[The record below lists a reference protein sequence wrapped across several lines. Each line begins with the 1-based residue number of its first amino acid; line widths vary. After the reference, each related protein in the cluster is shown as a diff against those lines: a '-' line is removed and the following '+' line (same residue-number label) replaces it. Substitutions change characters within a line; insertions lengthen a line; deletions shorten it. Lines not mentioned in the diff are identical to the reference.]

1 MLAKRKAV
9 ITVFFLSFCIIA
21 IAYENQKA
29 EWKGKIEIEDGVKVI
44 KNPVEPFYGEITLEL
59 EEDLSIGNEDDEN
72 CYFYKTIDI
81 DVDSKGNIYVLDRA
95 NYRVQKFD
103 KNGKYI
109 MTFGRQGQGP
119 GEFEIIRRL
128 HIDKKD
134 QLSVL
139 DRRRIHVFN
148 KDGEL
153 DNSIRL
159 ENNCNHYSFASEGN
173 IVCNISTSIP
183 EGVNEEI
190 ILLSRDGKQLKSY
203 ITSFFPVFRK
213 KNMWGRIGSPFYPGL
228 YFCPWSKGSAIYGHS
243 SEYRLFFL
251 DSSGT
256 VVLIAEIEETP
267 KAIPQKEKNEY
278 YKDIYEAGKKMASRF
293 PTREALSMSELKKAY
308 PLPKYMPF
316 FMRFF
321 TDEEGNV
328 YVFRIFNIVKIEKM
342 ASFDF
347 FSNEGYFLHRLK
359 MPFLPR
365 VIKDGDV
372 YREKWDQ
379 ERGFFRIKRYRIKN
393 WEQIKKGILKK

>member
-1 MLAKRKAV
+1 MK
-9 ITVFFLSFCIIA
+9 ITVKYLSIALFLSISVLCISFGA
-21 IAYENQKA
+21 QKA
-29 EWKGKIEIEDGVKVI
+29 EWKGKIETEDGIKVI
-44 KNPVEPFYGEITLEL
+44 KNPEEPLYGEIQFEL

-81 DVDSKGNIYVLDRA
+81 DVDSKGNIYVMDSA
-95 NYRVQKFD
+95 NYRIQKFD

-119 GEFEIIRRL
+119 GEFESTRRL
-128 HIDKKD
+128 QIIKEN
-134 QLSVL
+134 QLCVL
-139 DRRRIHVFN
+139 DRRRIHVFSEG
-148 KDGEL
+148 GEL
-153 DNSIRL
+153 ENSIRL
-159 ENNCNHYSFASEGN
+159 ENDCSHYSFASEGS
-173 IVCNISTSIP
+173 IVCKISTIIS
-183 EGVNEEI
+183 EGINEEI

-213 KNMWGRIGSPFYPGL
+213 KNMSIIGSLFNPGL

-243 SEYRLFFL
+243 SEYKLFFL

-267 KAIPQKEKNEY
+267 KAISQKEKNEY
-278 YKDIYEAGKKMASRF
+278 YKKRYEAQKKMEPQFPSRE
-293 PTREALSMSELKKAY
+293 TLSMSEIKKAY
-308 PLPKYMPF
+308 PLPKNMPF

-328 YVFRIFNIVKIEKM
+328 YVFRIFKLEKIEKM

-347 FSNEGYFLHRLK
+347 FSNEGYFLHRVK

-365 VIKDGDV
+365 VIKDGYV
-372 YREKWDQ
+372 YREKWEQ
-379 ERGFFRIKRYRIKN
+379 ERGFFRIKRFKIKN
-393 WEQIKKGILKK
+393 WKQIKEGI

>member
-1 MLAKRKAV
+1 LK
-9 ITVFFLSFCIIA
+9 ITVKYLSIALFLSISVLCISFGQ
-21 IAYENQKA
+21 QKA
-29 EWKGKIEIEDGVKVI
+29 EWKGKIETEDGIKVI
-44 KNPVEPFYGEITLEL
+44 KNPEEPLYGEIQFEL

-81 DVDSKGNIYVLDRA
+81 DVDSKGNIYVMDSA
-95 NYRVQKFD
+95 NYRIQKFD

-119 GEFEIIRRL
+119 GEFESTRRL
-128 HIDKKD
+128 QIIKEN
-134 QLSVL
+134 QLCVL
-139 DRRRIHVFN
+139 DRRRIHVFSEG
-148 KDGEL
+148 GEL
-153 DNSIRL
+153 ENSIRL
-159 ENNCNHYSFASEGN
+159 ENDCSHYSFASEGS
-173 IVCNISTSIP
+173 IVCKISTIIS
-183 EGVNEEI
+183 EGINEEI

-213 KNMWGRIGSPFYPGL
+213 KNMSIIGSLFNPGL

-243 SEYRLFFL
+243 SEYKLFFL

-267 KAIPQKEKNEY
+267 KAISQKEKNEY
-278 YKDIYEAGKKMASRF
+278 YKKRYEAQKKMEPQFPSRE
-293 PTREALSMSELKKAY
+293 TLSMSEIKKAY
-308 PLPKYMPF
+308 PLPKNMPF

-328 YVFRIFNIVKIEKM
+328 YVFRIFKLEKIEKM

-347 FSNEGYFLHRLK
+347 FSNEGYFLHRVK

-365 VIKDGDV
+365 VIKDGYV
-372 YREKWDQ
+372 YREKWEQ
-379 ERGFFRIKRYRIKN
+379 ERGFFRIKRFKIKN
-393 WEQIKKGILKK
+393 WKQIKEGI

>member
-1 MLAKRKAV
+1 LC
-9 ITVFFLSFCIIA
+9 ISFGA
-21 IAYENQKA
+21 QKA
-29 EWKGKIEIEDGVKVI
+29 EWKGKIETEDGIKVI
-44 KNPVEPFYGEITLEL
+44 KNPEEPLYGEIQFEL

-81 DVDSKGNIYVLDRA
+81 DVDSKGNIYVMDSA
-95 NYRVQKFD
+95 NYRIQKFD

-119 GEFEIIRRL
+119 GEFESTRRL
-128 HIDKKD
+128 QIIKEN
-134 QLSVL
+134 QLCVL
-139 DRRRIHVFN
+139 DRRRIHVFSEG
-148 KDGEL
+148 GEL
-153 DNSIRL
+153 ENSIRL
-159 ENNCNHYSFASEGN
+159 ENDCSHYSFASEGS
-173 IVCNISTSIP
+173 IVCKISTIIS
-183 EGVNEEI
+183 EGINEEI

-213 KNMWGRIGSPFYPGL
+213 KNMSIIGSLFNPGL

-243 SEYRLFFL
+243 SEYKLFFL

-267 KAIPQKEKNEY
+267 KAISQKEKNEY
-278 YKDIYEAGKKMASRF
+278 YKKRYEAQKKMEPQFPSRE
-293 PTREALSMSELKKAY
+293 TLSMSEIKKAY
-308 PLPKYMPF
+308 PLPKNMPF

-328 YVFRIFNIVKIEKM
+328 YVFRIFKLEKIEKM

-347 FSNEGYFLHRLK
+347 FSNEGYFLHRVK

-365 VIKDGDV
+365 VIKDGYV
-372 YREKWDQ
+372 YREKWEQ
-379 ERGFFRIKRYRIKN
+379 ERGFFRIKRFKIKN
-393 WEQIKKGILKK
+393 WKQIKEGI

>member
-1 MLAKRKAV
+1 LK
-9 ITVFFLSFCIIA
+9 ITVKYLSIALFLSISVLCISFGA
-21 IAYENQKA
+21 QKA
-29 EWKGKIEIEDGVKVI
+29 EWKGKIETEDGIKVI
-44 KNPVEPFYGEITLEL
+44 KNPEEPLYGEIQFEL

-81 DVDSKGNIYVLDRA
+81 DVDSKGNIYVMDSA
-95 NYRVQKFD
+95 NYRIQKFD

-119 GEFEIIRRL
+119 GEFESTRRL
-128 HIDKKD
+128 QIIKEN
-134 QLSVL
+134 QLCVL
-139 DRRRIHVFN
+139 DRRRIHVFSEG
-148 KDGEL
+148 GEL
-153 DNSIRL
+153 ENSIRL
-159 ENNCNHYSFASEGN
+159 ENDCSHYSFASEGS
-173 IVCNISTSIP
+173 IVCKISTIIS
-183 EGVNEEI
+183 EGINEEI

-213 KNMWGRIGSPFYPGL
+213 KNMSIIGSLFNPGL

-243 SEYRLFFL
+243 SEYKLFFL

-267 KAIPQKEKNEY
+267 KAISQKEKNEY
-278 YKDIYEAGKKMASRF
+278 YKKRYEAQKKMEPQFPSRE
-293 PTREALSMSELKKAY
+293 TLSMSEIKKAY
-308 PLPKYMPF
+308 PLPKNMPF

-328 YVFRIFNIVKIEKM
+328 YVFRIFKLEKIEKM

-347 FSNEGYFLHRLK
+347 FSNEGYFLHRVK

-365 VIKDGDV
+365 VIKDGYV
-372 YREKWDQ
+372 YREKWEQ
-379 ERGFFRIKRYRIKN
+379 ERGFFRIKRFKIKN
-393 WEQIKKGILKK
+393 WKQIKEGI